1 MTSQNK
7 NPTTGLPN
15 LQLGSKEDAIRK
27 VLYDSGFRF
36 VMGQYYQAMKS
47 GWIERHPEYL
57 NLQYSRYWD
66 VLWHSVIGS
75 RNVILFNLL
84 ESEVQRESGKK
95 YGQESF
101 SLRHVYEKLSHHKD
115 VLESALGIAPKI
127 LEKLGAQI
135 KYLTTDFSEEFSKLE
150 IDISTVREGDFIV
163 DLLNP
168 EYFWLSISDEF
179 LSPKSVRDMFYSIL
193 ALREHRHGYAH
204 QDGMFLGYKGRAS
217 MQPINEEGITS
228 ASKAIFDILNF
239 VNNKIFKMAVGK
251 TWTAIEEWSPEYIP
265 KEMWYDL
272 PEWAYHSIVWTN
284 SVKQKCT
291 FSKYNEAIA
300 EAASNTENYLKSV
313 YNVPN
318 GFVFS
323 QKEAIQYWKNPKSS
337 IQSEMLRK
345 NAWEM
350 FLLFA
355 FQNPRVPFGEEI
367 ARASFRDL
375 TEISYAVDDRKINL
389 PLL

>member
-7 NPTTGLPN
+7 NPTTGLAN
-15 LQLGSKEDAIRK
+15 LQPGSTEEIIRK
-27 VLYDSGFRF
+27 VLHDSGFRS
-36 VMGQYYQAMKS
+36 VMGQYYQAMKA
-47 GWIERHPEYL
+47 GWIELHPECL
-57 NLQYSRYWD
+57 DLKYSRYWD

-95 YGQESF
+95 YGQESL
-101 SLRHVYEKLSHHKD
+101 SLRHIHEKLSHHKD
-115 VLESALGIAPKI
+115 ILESTLGIAPEI
-127 LEKLGAQI
+127 LEKLEAQI

-150 IDISTVREGDFIV
+150 IDISTVREGDFII
-163 DLLNP
+163 DLLKP
-168 EYFWLSISDEF
+168 EYDWLSISDKS
-179 LSPKSVRDMFYSIL
+179 LSPANVRDMFYSIL

-204 QDGMFLGYKGRAS
+204 QDGMSLGYKGRTS
-217 MQPINEEGITS
+217 IQPINEEGITS

-239 VNNKIFKMAVGK
+239 VNNKIFKMAVGE
-251 TWTAIEEWSPEYIP
+251 TWTVIEEWSPDYIP
-265 KEMWYDL
+265 KEMWYDQ

-291 FSKYNEAIA
+291 FCKYNEAIA
-300 EAASNTENYLKSV
+300 EAARNTENYLKSV

-318 GFVFS
+318 KFEFS
-323 QKEAIQYWKNPKSS
+323 QEEAIQYWGNPKSS
-337 IQSEMLRK
+337 MQSEMLRK

-355 FQNPRVPFGEEI
+355 LQNPKVSFGEEI
-367 ARASFRDL
+367 VRASFRDL
-375 TEISYAVDDRKINL
+375 TEMSYAVDDRKLNL